1 MNKTLRTILT
11 IIVILVLAGGVVFIG
26 SRIMRMLAA
35 GSGFNAG
42 NASGG
47 LVAVSANGNT
57 IAPDPN
63 SQLPENTASQIIGNL
78 NVSIALTPYP
88 PVGWQEGGFDVT
100 LTDTQGQKITD
111 AKITLDLTMPA
122 MPMPPNTL
130 EGQHTGSGLYHS
142 TGMFTMRGLWKIEVI
157 IERGG
162 KKQSVFF
169 EVGL

>member
-1 MNKTLRTILT
+1 VKKTLRTILT
-11 IIVILVLAGGVVFIG
+11 IIVVLALAGGVIFIG
-26 SRIMRMLAA
+26 SRIMRMFAG
-35 GSGFNAG
+35 GSGFGAG

-47 LVAVSANGNT
+47 LVAVSADGKALT
-57 IAPDPN
+57 IDLN
-63 SQLPENTASQIIGNL
+63 SQLPKNTASQNVGDL
-78 NVSIALTPYP
+78 NVSIALSPYP
-88 PVGWQEGGFDVT
+88 PVGWQEGAFDIT
-100 LTDTQGQKITD
+100 LTDGQGLPITD

-130 EGQHTGSGLYHS
+130 EAQHTGSGLFHS